1 MHECAFDSV
10 HQIGCTKRLV
20 TVPNKMKETTE
31 LDVELECS
39 SVLNGLNGDGIKAAF
54 GAHSTV

>member
-1 MHECAFDSV
+1 MHECTFDSV

-20 TVPNKMKETTE
+20 MVPNKMKGTTE
-31 LDVELECS
+31 LDVELECF
-39 SVLNGLNGDGIKAAF
+39 SVLNGDGIKADF